1 MDFNVNKLAQC
12 KMVIGRLFK
21 GQAGAFGYQRGTCSA
36 CGRPIT
42 QHLYSTAR
50 PVDQA
55 VACTVP
61 IVRNL

>member
-21 GQAGAFGYQRGTCSA
+21 GQAGAFGYQRADSLRLWSTDYSA
-36 CGRPIT
+36 
-42 QHLYSTAR
+42 STAR
-50 PVDQA
+50 LVNADQV

-61 IVRNL
+61 IV